1 MTPLRVLILED
12 SEADAALLVRALR
25 DGGYEPDWERLETVA
40 ALAAAVDRQP
50 WDVVLAANVMA
61 RLTVRE
67 ALAVV
72 SGRELDLPVIV
83 LSRQRGEEPATPA
96 TPAIVAIV
104 AIEAVEAMRAGARDY
119 LLMQDLSRLVPAVE
133 RELHEAAGRAARHL
147 TESALHRL
155 VKAVETVGIGI
166 TVTDVQG
173 RIVYTNPAEAR
184 MHGYTAE
191 ELVGMRAQVLA
202 PPPARQGVAPQRL
215 AALKGWRRES
225 FNMRKDGSLFPVQL
239 VSDVVTDASGTP
251 IGIVTCC
258 VDISERLQA
267 EAAQRASEA
276 RYRKLFERN
285 LAGVYRATVEGAIL
299 ECNDALARILGWSS
313 RAEVRSRKV
322 AEFYFRKRD
331 LKRVM
336 DDLYR
341 LGTLAGH
348 EIELRRRDG
357 SPVWVLANASLLEE
371 GGGPVVV
378 EGTLVDI
385 THRKLARRQLEYQ
398 AHHDALT
405 RLPNRALLEQR
416 LTAAL
421 RHAERGGGGLALIYL
436 DVDRLKAINDTLGHD
451 AGDAL
456 LRGLGDRLTS
466 CLRREDTVARVGGDE
481 FVMLLPAVRTRQ
493 EATGIA
499 QKILKALAK
508 GFQVEGHEIQVT
520 SSLGIALYPEDG
532 RDAATLRRQADAALY
547 RAKQL
552 GRNTYRFSAP
562 ESAPESTPDDAQDS
576 AAGSAPGSGSD
587 PSFGHGPGRECAPG
601 SGHGSAQGPGQAPG
615 GTAPSHR
622 ELDRELR
629 RALERREL
637 LTLIR

>member
-1 MTPLRVLILED
+1 MAGARDAAPGAARAAEKDKDRVMTPLRVLIVDD
-12 SEADAALLVRALR
+12 SEVDAALLVRALR
-25 DGGYEPDWERLETVA
+25 DGGYAPVSERVETAA

-50 WDVVLAANVMA
+50 WDVILAANVLA
-61 RLTVRE
+61 RLTVRD

-72 SGRELDLPVIV
+72 RGRELDLPVIV
-83 LSRQRGEEPATPA
+83 LSRQRGEHT
-96 TPAIVAIV
+96 
-104 AIEAVEAMRAGARDY
+104 AIEAVEAMRAGAHDY
-119 LLMQDLSRLVPAVE
+119 LLMQDLSRLVPAIE
-133 RELHEAAGRAARHL
+133 RELREADGRAARHQA
-147 TESALHRL
+147 ESALRRL

-202 PPPARQGVAPQRL
+202 PPPARQDVAPQRL
-215 AALKGWRRES
+215 AALKGWRREG
-225 FNMRKDGSLFPVQL
+225 FNVRKDGSVFPVQL
-239 VSDVVTDASGTP
+239 VSDVVTDAAGTP

-258 VDISERLQA
+258 VDISECREA
-267 EAAQRASEA
+267 EAAQRALEA

-285 LAGVYRATVEGAIL
+285 LAGVYRATAEGAIL

-313 RAEVRSRKV
+313 REQVRSRKV

-341 LGTLAGH
+341 LGTLASH

-371 GGGPVVV
+371 GGGPLIV

-385 THRKLARRQLEYQ
+385 THRKLARLQLEFQ

-416 LTAAL
+416 LAAAL
-421 RHAERGGGGLALIYL
+421 RHAERGGGGLALLYL
-436 DVDRLKAINDTLGHD
+436 DVDRLKTINDTLGHD

-456 LRGLGDRLTS
+456 LRGLGERLTH

-481 FVMLLPAVRTRQ
+481 FVVLLPAVRTRQ

-499 QKILKALAK
+499 QKLLKALANR
-508 GFQVEGHEIQVT
+508 FQVEGHEIHVT

-532 RDAATLRRQADAALY
+532 RDAGTLRRRADAALY

-552 GRNTYRFSAP
+552 GRNTYRFSSP
-562 ESAPESTPDDAQDS
+562 DSSPESTPDSAQDS
-576 AAGSAPGSGSD
+576 AADSAADSALGS
-587 PSFGHGPGRECAPG
+587 
-601 SGHGSAQGPGQAPG
+601 
-615 GTAPSHR
+615 
-622 ELDRELR
+622 
-629 RALERREL
+629 ERREL
-637 LTLIR
+637 KSLIR

>member
-12 SEADAALLVRALR
+12 SEVDAALLVRALR
-25 DGGYEPDWERLETVA
+25 DGGYEAAWERVETAA

-50 WDVVLAANVMA
+50 WDVILAANAMA
-61 RLTVRE
+61 RLTVRD

-72 SGRELDLPVIV
+72 RARELDVPVIV
-83 LSRQRGEEPATPA
+83 LSRRRGE
-96 TPAIVAIV
+96 TPAIGAIV
-104 AIEAVEAMRAGARDY
+104 ASEAVEVMRAGAHDY
-119 LLMQDLSRLVPAVE
+119 LLMRELSRLVPAVE
-133 RELHEAAGRAARHL
+133 RELREAAGRAAHHRA
-147 TESALHRL
+147 ERALRRL

-202 PPPARQGVAPQRL
+202 PPAARQGVAPERL

-258 VDISERLQA
+258 VDISERRQA

-276 RYRKLFERN
+276 RYRKLFERD
-285 LAGVYRATVEGAIL
+285 LAGVYRATAEGTIL
-299 ECNDALARILGWSS
+299 ECNDALARILGCSS
-313 RAEVRSRKV
+313 RDEVRSLKV
-322 AEFYFRKRD
+322 ADFYFRKRD

-336 DDLYR
+336 DDLHR
-341 LGTLAGH
+341 LGTLASH
-348 EIELRRRDG
+348 EIELRRRNG
-357 SPVWVLANASLLEE
+357 SPAWVLANASLLEE
-371 GGGPVVV
+371 GGGPAIV

-385 THRKLARRQLEYQ
+385 THRKLARLQLEFQ

-405 RLPNRALLEQR
+405 GLPNRALLEQR
-416 LTAAL
+416 LAAAL
-421 RHAERGGGGLALIYL
+421 RHAERGGGGLALLYL
-436 DVDRLKAINDTLGHD
+436 DVDRLKTINDTLGHD

-456 LRGLGDRLTS
+456 LRGLGERLTH

-481 FVMLLPAVRTRQ
+481 FVVLLPAVRTRQ

-499 QKILKALAK
+499 QKILKALAAR
-508 GFQVEGHEIQVT
+508 FQLEGHEIQVT

-552 GRNTYRFSAP
+552 GRNTYRFSSPDAAP
-562 ESAPESTPDDAQDS
+562 EATPDAAQDS
-576 AAGSAPGSGSD
+576 AAGSAPG
-587 PSFGHGPGRECAPG
+587 RE
-601 SGHGSAQGPGQAPG
+601 
-615 GTAPSHR
+615 R
-622 ELDRELR
+622 
-629 RALERREL
+629 

>member
-12 SEADAALLVRALR
+12 SEVDTALLVRALR
-25 DGGYEPDWERLETVA
+25 DGGYGPAWERVETAA
-40 ALAAAVDRQP
+40 ALAAAVERQP
-50 WDVVLAANVMA
+50 WDVILAASVMA

-67 ALAVV
+67 ALAVLR
-72 SGRELDLPVIV
+72 GRELDLPVIV
-83 LSRQRGEEPATPA
+83 LSRQRGETP
-96 TPAIVAIV
+96 AIV
-104 AIEAVEAMRAGARDY
+104 AIEAVESMRAGAHDY
-119 LLMQDLSRLVPAVE
+119 LLMQDLSRLVPAIE
-133 RELHEAAGRAARHL
+133 RELREAAGRAARQHA
-147 TESALHRL
+147 ESALSRL
-155 VKAVETVGIGI
+155 VRAIETVGIGI
-166 TVTDVQG
+166 TVTDAQG
-173 RIVYTNPAEAR
+173 KIVYTNPAEAR
-184 MHGYTAE
+184 MHGYTTE
-191 ELVGMRAQVLA
+191 ELVGMHAQALA
-202 PPPARQGVAPQRL
+202 PPPARRGVAPQRL
-215 AALKGWRRES
+215 AALQGWHRES
-225 FNMRKDGSLFPVQL
+225 FNVRKDGSLFPVQL
-239 VSDVVTDASGTP
+239 VSDVVTDAAGTP

-258 VDISERLQA
+258 VDISERRQA

-285 LAGVYRATVEGAIL
+285 LAGVYRATAEGAIL

-357 SPVWVLANASLLEE
+357 SPVWVLANATLLEE
-371 GGGPVVV
+371 GGGAAVV

-405 RLPNRALLEQR
+405 GLPNRALLEQR
-416 LTAAL
+416 LAAAL
-421 RHAERGGGGLALIYL
+421 RHAERGGGGLALIFL
-436 DVDRLKAINDTLGHD
+436 DVDRLKTINDTLGHD

-456 LRGLGDRLTS
+456 LRGLGDRLAS

-481 FVMLLPAVRTRQ
+481 FVVLLPAVRTRQ

-499 QKILKALAK
+499 QKILKSLVK
-508 GFQVEGHEIQVT
+508 RFKVEGHEIHVT

-532 RDAATLRRQADAALY
+532 RDAASLRRRADAALY

-552 GRNTYRFSAP
+552 GRNTYRFSSP
-562 ESAPESTPDDAQDS
+562 DSAPDSVPDS
-576 AAGSAPGSGSD
+576 ASDPAQEPAQGSDDGSDQVAGRDCAQGSAPGPEPDSG
-587 PSFGHGPGRECAPG
+587 R
-601 SGHGSAQGPGQAPG
+601 
-615 GTAPSHR
+615 TAASR
-622 ELDRELR
+622 QELDGELR

>member
-25 DGGYEPDWERLETVA
+25 DGGYAPAWERQETAA
-40 ALAAAVDRQP
+40 ALAAAVARQP
-50 WDVVLAANVMA
+50 WDVILAANVMA
-61 RLTVRE
+61 RLTVRD

-72 SGRELDLPVIV
+72 RGRELDLPVIV
-83 LSRQRGEEPATPA
+83 LSRQRGEH
-96 TPAIVAIV
+96 PAID
-104 AIEAVEAMRAGARDY
+104 AIEAVEAMRAGAHDY
-119 LLMQDLSRLVPAVE
+119 LLMQDLSRLVPAIE
-133 RELHEAAGRAARHL
+133 RELREAAGRAARHRA
-147 TESALHRL
+147 ESALRRL
-155 VKAVETVGIGI
+155 VRAIETVGIGI

-184 MHGYTAE
+184 MHGYTTE
-191 ELVGMRAQVLA
+191 ELVGMRAQALA
-202 PPPARQGVAPQRL
+202 PPPARRGVAPQRL
-215 AALKGWRRES
+215 AALKGWHREG
-225 FNMRKDGSLFPVQL
+225 FNVRKDGSMFPVQL
-239 VSDVVTDASGTP
+239 VSDVVTDAAGTP

-258 VDISERLQA
+258 VDISERRQA

-285 LAGVYRATVEGAIL
+285 LAGVYRATAEGAIL

-357 SPVWVLANASLLEE
+357 SPVWVLANATLLEE
-371 GGGPVVV
+371 GGGPAIV

-405 RLPNRALLEQR
+405 GLPNRALLEQR
-416 LTAAL
+416 LAAAL
-421 RHAERGGGGLALIYL
+421 RHAERGGGGLALIFL
-436 DVDRLKAINDTLGHD
+436 DVDRLKTINDTLGHD

-481 FVMLLPAVRTRQ
+481 FVVLLPAVRTRQ

-499 QKILKALAK
+499 QKILKALVK
-508 GFQVEGHEIQVT
+508 GFKVEGHEIHVT

-532 RDAATLRRQADAALY
+532 RDAATLRRRADAALY

-552 GRNTYRFSAP
+552 GRNTYRFSSP
-562 ESAPESTPDDAQDS
+562 DSAPDPAQE
-576 AAGSAPGSGSD
+576 PVQEPVQGSD
-587 PSFGHGPGRECAPG
+587 DGSDQGPGRDCAQ
-601 SGHGSAQGPGQAPG
+601 GSAHAPDPDSG
-615 GTAPSHR
+615 RTAALR
-622 ELDRELR
+622 QELDREPR
-629 RALERREL
+629 RVLERREL

>member
-25 DGGYEPDWERLETVA
+25 DGGYAPAWERVETAA

-50 WDVVLAANVMA
+50 WDVILAANVMA
-61 RLTVRE
+61 LLTVRD

-72 SGRELDLPVIV
+72 RGRELDLPVIV
-83 LSRQRGEEPATPA
+83 LSRQPGETPA
-96 TPAIVAIV
+96 TPAAV
-104 AIEAVEAMRAGARDY
+104 AIEAVESMRAGACDY
-119 LLMQDLSRLVPAVE
+119 MLMRDLSRLVPAVE
-133 RELHEAAGRAARHL
+133 RELREAAGRAARHRA
-147 TESALHRL
+147 ESALRRL

-202 PPPARQGVAPQRL
+202 PPPARQDVAPQRL

-239 VSDVVTDASGTP
+239 VSDVVTDAAGTP

-258 VDISERLQA
+258 VDISERRQA

-276 RYRKLFERN
+276 RYRKLFDRN

-385 THRKLARRQLEYQ
+385 THRKLARGQLEYQ

-416 LTAAL
+416 LAAAL
-421 RHAERGGGGLALIYL
+421 RHAERGGGGLALVYL

-508 GFQVEGHEIQVT
+508 RFQVEGHEIQVT
-520 SSLGIALYPEDG
+520 ASLGIALYPEDG
-532 RDAATLRRQADAALY
+532 RDAATLRRRADAALY

-552 GRNTYRFSAP
+552 GRNTYRFSSP
-562 ESAPESTPDDAQDS
+562 DSAPDAAQD
-576 AAGSAPGSGSD
+576 AAADSAPGSGSD
-587 PSFGHGPGRECAPG
+587 HQSSGRGPARECAPD
-601 SGHGSAQGPGQAPG
+601 SGQSSAQGSGQGAG
-615 GTAPSHR
+615 GTAASHQ
-622 ELDRELR
+622 ELD
-629 RALERREL
+629 REL

>member
-1 MTPLRVLILED
+1 MPRRERGERSEREKSRVMTPLRVLILED
-12 SEADAALLVRALR
+12 SDADAALLVSTLR
-25 DGGYEPDWERLETVA
+25 DGGYAPAWERVDTAA
-40 ALAAAVDRQP
+40 ALAAALERQP
-50 WDVVLAANVMA
+50 WDVILAANVMA
-61 RLTVRE
+61 RLTVPD

-72 SGRELDLPVIV
+72 RGRELDLPVIV
-83 LSRQRGEEPATPA
+83 LSRQRGEHST
-96 TPAIVAIV
+96 IG
-104 AIEAVEAMRAGARDY
+104 AVEAMRAGAHDY
-119 LLMQDLSRLVPAVE
+119 LLEQDLSRLVPAIE
-133 RELHEAAGRAARHL
+133 RELREAAGRAARHRA
-147 TESALHRL
+147 ESALRRL
-155 VKAVETVGIGI
+155 VRAIETVGIGI

-184 MHGYTAE
+184 MHGYTTE
-191 ELVGMRAQVLA
+191 ELVGMRAQALA
-202 PPPARQGVAPQRL
+202 PPPARRGVAPQRL
-215 AALKGWRRES
+215 AALQGWHREG
-225 FNMRKDGSLFPVQL
+225 FNVRKDGSLFPVQL
-239 VSDVVTDASGTP
+239 VSDVVTDAAGTP

-258 VDISERLQA
+258 VDISERRQA

-285 LAGVYRATVEGAIL
+285 LAGVYRATAEGAIL

-348 EIELRRRDG
+348 EIELRRRDS
-357 SPVWVLANASLLEE
+357 SPVWVLANATLLEE
-371 GGGPVVV
+371 GGGPAIV

-405 RLPNRALLEQR
+405 GLPNRALLEQR
-416 LTAAL
+416 LAAAL
-421 RHAERGGGGLALIYL
+421 RHTERGGGGLALIFL
-436 DVDRLKAINDTLGHD
+436 DVDRLKTINDTLGHD

-456 LRGLGDRLTS
+456 LRGLGDRLAS

-499 QKILKALAK
+499 QKILKALVK
-508 GFQVEGHEIQVT
+508 PFKVEGHEIHVT

-532 RDAATLRRQADAALY
+532 RDAATLRRRADAALY

-552 GRNTYRFSAP
+552 GRNTYRFSSAD
-562 ESAPESTPDDAQDS
+562 SAPDPAQDS
-576 AAGSAPGSGSD
+576 VQGSD
-587 PSFGHGPGRECAPG
+587 DGSDQGPPGRDC
-601 SGHGSAQGPGQAPG
+601 AQGPDPDSGR
-615 GTAPSHR
+615 TAASR
-622 ELDRELR
+622 QELDRELR
-629 RALERREL
+629 QALERREL
-637 LTLIR
+637 LSLIR

>member
-12 SEADAALLVRALR
+12 SEVEAALLLRALR
-25 DGGYEPDWERLETVA
+25 DGGHEPAWERVETAA
-40 ALAAAVDRQP
+40 ALATAVDRQP
-50 WDVVLAANVMA
+50 WDVILAANVLA
-61 RLTVRE
+61 RLTVRD

-72 SGRELDLPVIV
+72 RGRELDVPVIV
-83 LSRQRGEEPATPA
+83 LSRQRGERT
-96 TPAIVAIV
+96 
-104 AIEAVEAMRAGARDY
+104 AIEAVEAMRAGACDY
-119 LLMQDLSRLVPAVE
+119 LLMRDLSRLAPAVE
-133 RELHEAAGRAARHL
+133 RELRATAGRAARHRA
-147 TESALHRL
+147 ESALRRL

-191 ELVGMRAQVLA
+191 ELVGTRAQVLA
-202 PPPARQGVAPQRL
+202 PPPARQGVAPERL

-225 FNMRKDGSLFPVQL
+225 FNMRKDGSVFPVQL

-258 VDISERLQA
+258 VDISERRQA

-276 RYRKLFERN
+276 RYRKLFDRN
-285 LAGVYRATVEGAIL
+285 LAGVYRATAEGAIL

-322 AEFYFRKRD
+322 ADFYFRKRD

-421 RHAERGGGGLALIYL
+421 RHAERGGGSLALVYL

-456 LRGLGDRLTS
+456 LRSLGDRLTS

-481 FVMLLPAVRTRQ
+481 FVVLLPAVRTRQ

-499 QKILKALAK
+499 LKILKALAAR
-508 GFQVEGHEIQVT
+508 FQLEGREIQVT

-552 GRNTYRFSAP
+552 GRNTYRFSSSD
-562 ESAPESTPDDAQDS
+562 SAPDSAQDS
-576 AAGSAPGSGSD
+576 AADSAPGSGSD
-587 PSFGHGPGRECAPG
+587 PSSGRGPARECAPDSAHD
-601 SGHGSAQGPGQAPG
+601 SGQCSGQGPAV
-615 GTAPSHR
+615 AAASHQ
-622 ELDRELR
+622 ELDPELR

-637 LTLIR
+637 LTIIR

>member
-12 SEADAALLVRALR
+12 SEADAALLVRALC
-25 DGGYEPDWERLETVA
+25 DGGYAPAWERAETAA

-50 WDVVLAANVMA
+50 WDVILAANAMA
-61 RLTVRE
+61 RLTVRD

-72 SGRELDLPVIV
+72 RGRELDLPVIV
-83 LSRQRGEEPATPA
+83 LSRQRGETPA
-96 TPAIVAIV
+96 TPAIA
-104 AIEAVEAMRAGARDY
+104 AIEAVEAMRAGAHDY
-119 LLMQDLSRLVPAVE
+119 LLMQDLSRLVPALD
-133 RELHEAAGRAARHL
+133 RELREAAGRAARHRA
-147 TESALHRL
+147 ESALRRL

-166 TVTDVQG
+166 TVTDAQG

-239 VSDVVTDASGTP
+239 VSDVVTDAAGTP

-258 VDISERLQA
+258 VDISERQQA

-331 LKRVM
+331 LKFVM

-416 LTAAL
+416 LAAAL
-421 RHAERGGGGLALIYL
+421 RHAERGGGGLALVYL

-499 QKILKALAK
+499 QKILKALTK
-508 GFQVEGHEIQVT
+508 RFQVEGHEIQVT

-532 RDAATLRRQADAALY
+532 RDAATLRRRADAALY

-552 GRNTYRFSAP
+552 GRNTFRFSSP
-562 ESAPESTPDDAQDS
+562 DS
-576 AAGSAPGSGSD
+576 AEDSATGSGSD
-587 PSFGHGPGRECAPG
+587 
-601 SGHGSAQGPGQAPG
+601 QGPGPDPRREGAPSPAQG
-615 GTAPSHR
+615 TDQGSAGTAASQQ
-622 ELDRELR
+622 ELDRDLR
-629 RALERREL
+629 RALEPGEPL
-637 LTLIR
+637 ILIR